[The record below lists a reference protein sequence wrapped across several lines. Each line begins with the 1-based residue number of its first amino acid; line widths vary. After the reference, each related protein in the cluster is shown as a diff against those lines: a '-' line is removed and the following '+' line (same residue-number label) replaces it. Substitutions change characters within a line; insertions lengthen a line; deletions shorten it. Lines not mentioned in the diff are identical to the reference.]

1 MENMHT
7 DTWALRVIKGELTV
21 TFFFFFI
28 LIANKIFLVAYSME
42 NALRVY
48 I

>member
-7 DTWALRVIKGELTV
+7 DTWALRVIKGDLTV
-21 TFFFFFI
+21 TFFFFI
-28 LIANKIFLVAYSME
+28 LMANKIFLVAYSME